1 MDDEKTTAL
10 LQEILAQLKEL
21 NTSVNKLSE
30 EMQQGFSGVTGP
42 GSSGNLAK
50 IQYRL
55 KKIERLID

>member
-1 MDDEKTTAL
+1 MDDEKMAAL

-30 EMQQGFSGVTGP
+30 EMQDGFSAVTGP

-50 IQYRL
+50 IQDRL